1 MGSYCESVSPTHITP
16 DPHYHCHSNAAGSAN
31 HYFPQRS
38 PSVQN
43 SSSSSSSSS
52 QRWKEATTGQGTG
65 EACNRRAVRKEK
77 ASLVEHCFVRTA
89 CWTRQLLFF
98 SSDLTP
104 ALPLSL
110 STAPTLPLSLSPRPP
125 PSLPL
130 SPRPPPS
137 LFRCFHLGA
146 LASAYEGLLCCKA
159 CCIIGHSHCLN
170 HQSLSLSPS
179 PLTLPEPPLS
189 LSLSPSPLTLPE
201 PPVSLSPSPLTLPE
215 PPVSLS
221 LPLHSHC
228 LSH

>member
-1 MGSYCESVSPTHITP
+1 MCELGSYCESVSPTHITP

-43 SSSSSSSSS
+43 SSSSSSSS

-110 STAPTLPLSLSPRPP
+110 HGPHP
-125 PSLPL
+125 PSFAAFTSAPW
-130 SPRPPPS
+130 PR
-137 LFRCFHLGA
+137 LMRAYCVARLVVL
-146 LASAYEGLLCCKA
+146 LATHTA
-159 CCIIGHSHCLN
+159 
-170 HQSLSLSPS
+170 
-179 PLTLPEPPLS
+179 
-189 LSLSPSPLTLPE
+189 
-201 PPVSLSPSPLTLPE
+201 
-215 PPVSLS
+215 
-221 LPLHSHC
+221 
-228 LSH
+228 